1 LAAVGLLRGR
11 VPRLCAC
18 LGALALALALSGC
31 SSTTKATNSAVVI
44 SGATLDV
51 VAAQPPGAADTVTAD
66 VLDAERLALKQ
77 AGDKVGAYTVA
88 LRLAHGNEVSAS
100 ARSAVEDK
108 TAIAY
113 LGEIA
118 AGTSGVSLQ
127 ITNQVGLLQVSPTDT
142 AVYLTQSTPGLSDSL
157 GDPGHY
163 YPANG
168 TFHHTFARVVATTA
182 QEAKALVAAM
192 KARQVSKLYVATD
205 GTAYGS
211 SIAGEIRQD
220 APGQGI
226 SIAATPSAADAIFYG
241 GIDGPAAAP
250 ALGRLAAANAAAKL
264 FAPSALYDDSFVAR
278 LSPAAQKNLYVSA
291 PGLPLSGQNAAAK
304 AFASAFRS
312 AYGHAPQPQAV
323 YGYETMAALLAVLK
337 GLGANANSRAKVVA
351 AFRGLKDRQS
361 VLGAYSL
368 TNGDTSLASFV
379 IAHPAGGRLVPR
391 GSP

>member
-11 VPRLCAC
+11 VPWLCVG
-18 LGALALALALSGC
+18 LGALVLALSGC
-31 SSTTKATNSAVVI
+31 SSTTKATNSAVTI
-44 SGATLDV
+44 TGSTLDV
-51 VAAQPPGAADTVTAD
+51 VAAQPPGAADTVSAD

-88 LRLAHGNEVSAS
+88 LRPVHGNEVSAS
-100 ARSAVEDK
+100 ARSAVQNK

-118 AGTSGVSLQ
+118 PGTSGVSLQ
-127 ITNQVGLLQVSPTDT
+127 ITNQVGVLQLSPTDT
-142 AVYLTQSTPGLSDSL
+142 AVYLTQSTPAVNDS
-157 GDPGHY
+157 PGHF

-192 KARQVSKLYVATD
+192 KARQVSKLYVADD
-205 GTAYGS
+205 GTDYGS
-211 SIAGEIRQD
+211 SIADEIRQD
-220 APGQGI
+220 AR
-226 SIAATPSAADAIFYG
+226 AAGLTLASASTGADGIFYG
-241 GIDGPAAAP
+241 GVDGPSAAQ
-250 ALGRLAAANAAAKL
+250 ALDRLAAANPTAKV
-264 FAPSALYDDSFVAR
+264 FAPSALYDDSFVAT

-291 PGLPLSGQNAAAK
+291 PGLPPRGQSAAAK
-304 AFASAFRS
+304 AFTTAFQS
-312 AYGHAPQPQAV
+312 TYGHAPQPQAV

-361 VLGAYSL
+361 VLGTYSL
-368 TNGDTSLASFV
+368 TSGDTNLASFV

-391 GSP
+391 SSP

>member
-1 LAAVGLLRGR
+1 MGM
-11 VPRLCAC
+11 
-18 LGALALALALSGC
+18 LALALSAC
-31 SSTTKATNSAVVI
+31 SSTTKPSNSAVTI
-44 SGATLDV
+44 AGSTLDV
-51 VAAQPPGAADTVTAD
+51 VAAQPPGPANTVSAD
-66 VLDAERLALKQ
+66 VLDAEQLALKQ

-88 LRLAHGNEVSAS
+88 LRPVHGSEVSAS
-100 ARSAVEDK
+100 ARSGVENK
-108 TAIAY
+108 LAIAY

-118 AGTSGVSLQ
+118 PGTSGVSLQ
-127 ITNQVGLLQVSPTDT
+127 ITNQVGVLQVSPTDT
-142 AVYLTQSTPGLSDSL
+142 AVYLTQSTPAVNDS
-157 GDPGHY
+157 PNHY

-211 SIAGEIRQD
+211 SIADEIRQD

-226 SIAATPSAADAIFYG
+226 SIAASPSAADGIFYG
-241 GIDGPAAAP
+241 GVDGPAAAP

-264 FAPSALYDDSFVAR
+264 FAPSALYDDSLVAR
-278 LSPAAQKNLYVSA
+278 LSPTAQKNLYVSA
-291 PGLPLSGQNAAAK
+291 PGLPLSGQNAKAK
-304 AFASAFRS
+304 AFASAFQS

-323 YGYETMAALLAVLK
+323 YGYETMAALMSVLK
-337 GLGANANSRAKVVA
+337 NLGANANSRAKVVA

-361 VLGAYSL
+361 VLGTYSL
-368 TNGDTSLASFV
+368 TQGDTNLASFV

-391 GSP
+391 SSP